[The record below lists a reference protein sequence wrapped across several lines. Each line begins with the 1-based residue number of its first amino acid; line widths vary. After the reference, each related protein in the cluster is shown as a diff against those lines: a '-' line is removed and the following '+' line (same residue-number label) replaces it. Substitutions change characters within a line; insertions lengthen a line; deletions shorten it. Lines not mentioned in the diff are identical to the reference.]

1 MTKKK
6 SRRKTYKKVSKK
18 PQKKTSIKKK
28 HSKRSRTLNKK
39 KLKGGTFLELP
50 LIKSLEKTYQLL
62 EYNKQMYNKDN
73 FIETTLQNIYN
84 LIHKEY
90 NISNLS
96 FKDCEQGKCCINP
109 MKEVVGSISNYED
122 CVKEMIFT
130 SAGPTPIN
138 KWIGPISTTPYTFN
152 KGYSNISGLT
162 IIPSVLSRLGEEH
175 IYKIDQPL
183 NIVIKNIINFYVQ
196 LLYYLEDT
204 HENILPSAYDSFL
217 IDSKIHYMDVLLQ
230 HNLCDPDTIVLYYDL
245 ENDKEDIS
253 LRSEKTIQNI
263 QKMQKLT
270 DNKELNSFYIKTA
283 FGGSTKCVI
292 NQKGLPALQM
302 FQNPTDIYKHILP
315 FYEHHGVDCIGKY
328 YGVIIQPENLHF
340 NLENSSHG
348 EIRCFCHR
356 GDIKCIITKT
366 QGKNIVHGYP
376 FWMISLHKSV
386 LIKKKELYL
395 KDLDNETFNQQLLS
409 MNKNL
414 TEFTTELNIMCD
426 NIIDKLPELILSE
439 PKDAE
444 IYNSN
449 IIDLCKSTYNIVK
462 KNLEIDGIHHRID
475 IINSR
480 YNKQEYVVN
489 EIENINFGEMSNE
502 IRKSGSVLMK
512 YVNTI
517 KEYRSY
523 LDPENNTEE
532 ILQLKEDI
540 TKIIPLD
547 YSFKSLTFDMKF
559 SPPLYPD
566 EFEEKLRKNGFG
578 ERGDKGFV
586 DDVFKRIHEHF
597 SSKGDKISN
606 DIYRNFFLDIDLN
619 KLTFDESNIEGLLK
633 IHLKNIFNN
642 WDEWDNRK
650 ILLSFD

>member
-1 MTKKK
+1 MTKKIRK
-6 SRRKTYKKVSKK
+6 RKTYKKGSKK
-18 PQKKTSIKKK
+18 SLKKK
-28 HSKRSRTLNKK
+28 KSKRRRTLNKK
-39 KLKGGTFLELP
+39 KLKGGTFHESP
-50 LIKSLEKTYQLL
+50 LIKSLQKTYQLL
-62 EYNKQMYNKDN
+62 EYNKQMYNN
-73 FIETTLQNIYN
+73 EIFIETTLQDIYN
-84 LIHKEY
+84 LIRKEY
-90 NISNLS
+90 NTNKLS
-96 FKDCEQGKCCINP
+96 FEDCKQGKCCINP
-109 MKEVVGSISNYED
+109 MKGVVSSISNYED
-122 CVKEMIFT
+122 CVKEIIYT
-130 SAGPTPIN
+130 SEGPKPIN
-138 KWIGPISTTPYTFN
+138 KWIGPISTTPYTFD
-152 KGYSNISGLT
+152 KGYSNIPGLT

-175 IYKIDQPL
+175 IFKIDQPL

-204 HENILPSAYDSFL
+204 HEHILPSAYDSFL
-217 IDSKIHYMDVLLQ
+217 IDSKIHYIDVLLQ
-230 HNLCDPDTIVLYYDL
+230 HDLCDPDTIVLYYDL